1 MNRREFLLAAAAAA
15 TAKAAPH
22 RKLNVSVFSKHLQ
35 FLQGEDLAIAV
46 AEIGFDGI
54 DLAVR
59 PGGHVEP
66 ERVAQDLPP
75 LIKIIRAHRLEVPMI
90 TSGIED
96 ADTPHAESVLRT
108 ISELGIHHYRW
119 GGFKYDPAGPAFG
132 KQLEALKPRVANL
145 AALNAKYKTGAMFHT
160 HSGINL
166 VGAPI
171 WDLYLLLKD
180 FDPQAV
186 GVNYDIGHAT
196 VEGGFGG
203 WIDSFRVLGPHLR
216 GVAVKDFLWEKDA
229 KGNWKAQWKPI
240 GEGMVRFP
248 QFFQLLAQSDFNGP
262 LQIHYEYPLGGAD
275 SGKRTITI
283 PPEQVF
289 TAMKSDLE
297 KIRSYLAKN
306 GLAG

>member
-1 MNRREFLLAAAAAA
+1 MNRRDFLLAAAAAA
-15 TAKAAPH
+15 TAKAAPP

-35 FLQGEDLAIAV
+35 FLQGEALAKAA

-66 ERVAQDLPP
+66 ERVAQDLRP
-75 LIKIIRAHRLEVPMI
+75 LLKIIRAHGLEVPMI

-96 ADTPHAESVLRT
+96 AGTPHAESVLRT
-108 ISELGIHHYRW
+108 IAELGIHHYRW
-119 GGFKYDPAGPAFG
+119 GGFKYDPAGPPFG
-132 KQLEALKPRVANL
+132 KQLDALKPRVAKL

-160 HSGINL
+160 HSGINV

-171 WDLYLLLKD
+171 WDLYILLKD
-180 FDPQAV
+180 FDPHAV

-229 KGNWKAQWKPI
+229 KGSWKAQWKPI

-248 QFFQLLAQSDFNGP
+248 DFFQLLAQSDFNGP
-262 LQIHYEYPLGGAD
+262 LQVHYEYPLGGAD
-275 SGKRTITI
+275 AGKRTITI

-297 KIRSYLAKN
+297 KIRSYLAKS

>member
-1 MNRREFLLAAAAAA
+1 MNRRDFLLAAAASA
-15 TAKAAPH
+15 TVKATPH

-35 FLQGEDLAIAV
+35 FLQGEDLAKAV
-46 AEIGFDGI
+46 AEMGFDGI
-54 DLAVR
+54 DLSVR

-66 ERVAQDLPP
+66 ARVAQDLAP
-75 LIKIIRAHRLEVPMI
+75 LFKIIRAHGLEVPMI

-96 ADTPHAESVLRT
+96 ADTPNAESVLRT

-132 KQLEALKPRVANL
+132 KQLEALKPRVAKL
-145 AALNAKYKTGAMFHT
+145 ATLNAKYKTGAMFHT
-160 HSGINL
+160 HSGPNL

-171 WDLYLLLKD
+171 WDLYILLKD

-229 KGNWKAQWKPI
+229 KGIWKAEWKPI

-248 QFFQLLAQSDFNGP
+248 QFFQLLVQSDFNGP
-262 LQIHYEYPLGGAD
+262 LQVHYEYPLGGAD
-275 SGKRTITI
+275 AGKRTITI
-283 PPEQVF
+283 PREQVL

-297 KIRSYLAKN
+297 KVRAYLATS
-306 GLAG
+306 GLAC

>member
-1 MNRREFLLAAAAAA
+1 MNRRDFLLAAAAAA
-15 TAKAAPH
+15 TAKGAAP

-35 FLQGEDLAIAV
+35 FLQGEALAKAA

-75 LIKIIRAHRLEVPMI
+75 IVKIIRAHGLNVPMI

-96 ADTPHAESVLRT
+96 AGTPHAESVLRT

-119 GGFKYDPAGPAFG
+119 GGFKYDPAGPSFG
-132 KQLEALKPRVANL
+132 KQLDVLKPRVAKL
-145 AALNAKYKTGAMFHT
+145 AVLNAKYKTGAMFHT
-160 HSGINL
+160 HSGINV

-171 WDLYLLLKD
+171 WDLYILLKD
-180 FDPQAV
+180 FNPHAV

-216 GVAVKDFLWEKDA
+216 GVALKDFLWEKDA

-248 QFFQLLAQSDFNGP
+248 EFFQLLAQSDFNGP

-275 SGKRTITI
+275 AGKRTITI

-297 KIRSYLAKN
+297 KIRSYLAKS

>member
-1 MNRREFLLAAAAAA
+1 MNRRDFLLAAAAAA
-15 TAKAAPH
+15 TAKAAPP

-35 FLQGEDLAIAV
+35 FLQGEALAKAA

-75 LIKIIRAHRLEVPMI
+75 IVKMIRAHGLTVPMI
-90 TSGIED
+90 TSGIDD
-96 ADTPHAESVLRT
+96 AGTPHAESVLRT

-119 GGFKYDPAGPAFG
+119 GGFKYDPAGPSFG
-132 KQLEALKPRVANL
+132 KQLDALKPRVARL

-160 HSGINL
+160 HSGINV

-171 WDLYLLLKD
+171 WDLYILLKD
-180 FDPQAV
+180 FDPHAV

-229 KGNWKAQWKPI
+229 KGSWKAQWKPI

-248 QFFQLLAQSDFNGP
+248 EFFQLLAQSDFNGP
-262 LQIHYEYPLGGAD
+262 LQVHYEYPLGGAD
-275 SGKRTITI
+275 AGKRTIAI

-297 KIRSYLAKN
+297 KIRVYLAKS